1 MKLRVNLYSADL
13 LPVKQRLSFLRLCQ
27 AFVGLI
33 ILLLFCSA
41 ITLGLNS
48 RLESDKKQL
57 TLVKSRLDSEKQD
70 LETAL
75 AQRGPNKAL
84 VAEVELKAQQLELK
98 RKLFDKLN
106 KEEELTS
113 YSYSPLM
120 TDLANV
126 ANTKIWLER
135 IHVDENSYIFEGFTS
150 TPQSVPLWVE
160 KLKTT
165 KTLKGHAFASMTMDL
180 GENQPLAFKLTS
192 GAEAAD
198 KEAIK

>member
-27 AFVGLI
+27 AFVGLT
-33 ILLLFCSA
+33 LLLLLCTA
-41 ITLGLNS
+41 ITMGFNNG
-48 RLESDKKQL
+48 LESDKKLL
-57 TLVKSRLDSEKQD
+57 TIDKKHLDSEKQN

-75 AQRGPNKAL
+75 AQRGPTESL

-98 RKLFDKLN
+98 RKLFDKLS

-120 TDLANV
+120 TDLASV
-126 ANTKIWLER
+126 ANSKIWLNR
-135 IHVDENSYIFEGFTS
+135 IRVDENRYIFEGFTS
-150 TPQSVPLWVE
+150 APEGVPLWVE
-160 KLKTT
+160 RLKTT
-165 KTLKGHAFASMTMDL
+165 KTLKGHAFASMTMNL

-192 GAEAAD
+192 EAGAD
-198 KEAIK
+198 KEVTK